1 MTSNSPR
8 RLSDIL
14 TQETEGGNPKKKK
27 FPPRPSKK
35 EISDR
40 VAKVFDLI
48 VEGKKRAE
56 ICEYVAEKWGVSERS
71 AERYITRANRLFE
84 EHAAFRREMALGK
97 ALARIDNLYSSMLVS
112 GDHRG
117 ALQAVRE
124 EADLLGLRVLKT
136 AATDSQGRDLT
147 TSPQWV
153 ELRAI
158 LIQVLGRYPDA
169 QKAVLAAISEQPENK
184 EN

>member
-8 RLSDIL
+8 RLSDII
-14 TQETEGGNPKKKK
+14 TQEIEGGKPKKKK
-27 FPPRPSKK
+27 SPPRPSKK

-40 VAKVFDLI
+40 IAKVFDLI

-97 ALARIDNLYSSMLVS
+97 ALARIDNLYSSMLGA

-147 TSPQWV
+147 NSPQWV
-153 ELRAI
+153 ELRAT
-158 LIQVLGRYPDA
+158 LIQVLRRYPDA
-169 QKAVLAAISEQPENK
+169 QEAVLAAISQQPENK